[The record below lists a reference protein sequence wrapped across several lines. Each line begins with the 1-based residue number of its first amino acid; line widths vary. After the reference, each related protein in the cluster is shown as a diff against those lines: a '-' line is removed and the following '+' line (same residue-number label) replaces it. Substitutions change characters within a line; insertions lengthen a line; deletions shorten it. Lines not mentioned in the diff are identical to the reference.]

1 MIGVE
6 DMELLHREYLS
17 KAFIWPLFYLLVA
30 IFLLVLIYFLVTN
43 KIKTFNVKYKFLVYI
58 LLVIMSFGLFYDSIP
73 TIKYGIYL
81 LVENESSV
89 MNSSGVI
96 TSIEDAYNSPR
107 YYYEGNN
114 NIRAKII
121 TIDDKDFYIYNIGDF
136 EVGDNVTIEY
146 MPKSTFILRIDYE

>member
-1 MIGVE
+1 
-6 DMELLHREYLS
+6 MELLHREYLS